1 MMSSRPP
8 SWLRDISS
16 RVDAR
21 LGEFLNSETIRWK
34 SLDADLALP
43 LDEINRLVNAGGKRL
58 RPAFCYLGFIGV
70 GGDENSAKLVDAQA
84 ALELLHASALLHDD
98 VIDGS
103 QTRRGEPTSHARYTK
118 THKDNS
124 WASEA
129 RRFGEGAAVLIG
141 DLAFVYADQLMD
153 IANNDVVKI
162 WNEMRVELNIGQYLD
177 LLGSAQ
183 RERRL
188 VKAERVS
195 RYKSGKYTI
204 ERPLHLGATLA
215 ASALTSQLL
224 PSLSKYGLPLGDA
237 FQMRDDVLGAFD
249 FADTDKNLTGKPVG
263 DDLREGKPTPL
274 LAMAFERADSVQRKV
289 LDLVGSVDISDQDV
303 SDIQEVIKQTGAL
316 VALEAKIS
324 ALTAEAIAGVKQAPI
339 TQSAKDSLIELAE
352 YISQRTT

>member
-1 MMSSRPP
+1 MMSSHPP
-8 SWLRDISS
+8 SWLRDIAS

-21 LGEFLNSETIRWK
+21 LGEFLNSETTRWK

-43 LDEINRLVNAGGKRL
+43 LDEISRLVGAGGKRL
-58 RPAFCYLGFIGV
+58 RPAFCFLGFIGA

-124 WASEA
+124 WASDA

-141 DLAFVYADQLMD
+141 DLAFVYADQLID
-153 IANNDVVKI
+153 VANNDVAKI

-215 ASALTSQLL
+215 APALISKLL
-224 PSLSKYGLPLGDA
+224 PALSKYGLPLGDA

-249 FADTDKNLTGKPVG
+249 FADSDKSLTGKPVG

-274 LAMAFERADSVQRKV
+274 LAMAFERADSAQRKV

-303 SDIQEVIKQTGAL
+303 SNIQEVIKQTGAL

-339 TQSAKDSLIELAE
+339 TQSARDSLIELAE
-352 YISQRTT
+352 FISQRTT

>member
-1 MMSSRPP
+1 MMSSHPP
-8 SWLRDISS
+8 SWLRDIAI
-16 RVDAR
+16 RVDTR
-21 LGEFLNSETIRWK
+21 LGEFLNSEAIRWK

-58 RPAFCYLGFIGV
+58 RPAFCYLGFIGA

-153 IANNDVVKI
+153 IANNDVAKI

-215 ASALTSQLL
+215 APALISKLL
-224 PSLSKYGLPLGDA
+224 PALSKYGLPLGDA

-249 FADTDKNLTGKPVG
+249 FADSDKSLTGKPVG

-274 LAMAFERADSVQRKV
+274 LAMAIERADSVQRKV
-289 LDLVGSVDISDQDV
+289 LDRVGSVDISEQDV
-303 SDIQEVIKQTGAL
+303 SNIQEVIKQTGAL

-324 ALTAEAIAGVKQAPI
+324 ALTAEAIAGIQQAPI
-339 TQSAKDSLIELAE
+339 IQSARDSLIELAE
-352 YISQRTT
+352 FISQRTT